1 MPEVIVAQDFGSR
14 VGQGIGC
21 GGDGH
26 CCWYCWG
33 GAGGRWTPSVDYR
46 VSTRCTT
53 IQTRLAVVQPNYDR
67 SRLGGRCL
75 WGARSGVSWREP
87 GARCGGGYPEG
98 FIANR
103 RASDSVVCRIYE
115 H

>member
-1 MPEVIVAQDFGSR
+1 MDSERGLSSVNSVHNDSNKT
-14 VGQGIGC
+14 
-21 GGDGH
+21 
-26 CCWYCWG
+26 CC
-33 GAGGRWTPSVDYR
+33 
-46 VSTRCTT
+46 
-53 IQTRLAVVQPNYDR
+53 AVVQPNYDR

-87 GARCGGGYPEG
+87 GARCGGGYPER